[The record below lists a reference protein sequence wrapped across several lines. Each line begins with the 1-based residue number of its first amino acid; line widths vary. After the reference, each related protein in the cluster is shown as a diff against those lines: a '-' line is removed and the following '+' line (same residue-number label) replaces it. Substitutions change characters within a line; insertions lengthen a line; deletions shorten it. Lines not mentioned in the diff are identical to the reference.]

1 MAKLTRKAIRE
12 GLESVPIESVLLG
25 AAGAKTTRLTAKQ
38 RAFAL
43 EVAKGETKAGAYRK
57 AYKSKGK
64 PATCARQGHDISK
77 LPHVSAIIEAER
89 LALEAERYAT
99 PAALRALT
107 IHQLKLHALNEDFPP
122 AQRIKALE
130 LLGKVTEVALFTERR
145 EIIKTED
152 SSQARDKLMSMLRH
166 AITAN
171 AQDADIIDADSLLA
185 ELDPAQARGGQ
196 GIDDADDASPPAT
209 DPPNALQSAATPLHS
224 IPHTQSSLKSPSTPY
239 TKGDP
244 SDVEGGVILENGDE
258 NLTHTP
264 V

>member
-1 MAKLTRKAIRE
+1 M
-12 GLESVPIESVLLG
+12 PIESVLLG
-25 AAGAKTTRLTAKQ
+25 VEGAKHSRLTAKQ
-38 RAFAL
+38 KAFAL

-64 PATCARQGHDISK
+64 PATCARQGHDIAK

-145 EIIKTED
+145 EIIKSED

-171 AQDADIIDADSLLA
+171 ATDADIIDADSLLA
-185 ELDPAQARGGQ
+185 ELSPATSPGDYQSIQEPNEAQA
-196 GIDDADDASPPAT
+196 IDADAAPSPPAT
-209 DPPNALQSAATPLHS
+209 DPPKSLQSAATPLHS
-224 IPHTQSSLKSPSTPY
+224 IPHIQSLPISAGTP
-239 TKGDP
+239 TSKGDP
-244 SDVEGGVILENGDE
+244 SEAEGVVILDSGDAQIS
-258 NLTHTP
+258 